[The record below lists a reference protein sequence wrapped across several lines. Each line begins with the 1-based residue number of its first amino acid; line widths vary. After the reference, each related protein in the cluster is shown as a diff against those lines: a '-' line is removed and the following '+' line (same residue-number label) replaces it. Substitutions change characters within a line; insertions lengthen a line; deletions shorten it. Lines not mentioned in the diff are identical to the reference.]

1 MFTGIIEEIGRLAR
15 RRSEGEYDTLR
26 ITAAGV
32 LTDLQEGHSIAVNG
46 VCLTVVET
54 GEGIFSANVIRETL
68 GKTTLGALQPDDEVN
83 LERSMGLGDRFHGH
97 IVQGHVETVGIIRK
111 LSTNES
117 EVRMTV
123 ALDEQAMRYC
133 VPKGSIALDGVSL
146 TIAEMAENSVTV
158 ALIPYTLSHTTL
170 GGKGIGDSVNV
181 ETDILARFKERFEEL
196 NDLEQQHT
204 LDWEQLRNWGFG
216 EP

>member
-1 MFTGIIEEIGRLAR
+1 MFTGIIEEMGCLAY
-15 RRSEGEYDTLR
+15 RRSEGEHDTLR
-26 ITAAGV
+26 ITAAVV
-32 LTDLQEGHSIAVNG
+32 LADLKEGHSIAVNG
-46 VCLTVVET
+46 VCLTVVEADEHHFT
-54 GEGIFSANVIRETL
+54 ANVVRETL
-68 GKTTLGALQPDDEVN
+68 GKTTLGALMPEDDVN

-111 LSTNES
+111 LSTSES
-117 EVRMTV
+117 DVRMTV
-123 ALDEQAMRYC
+123 ALDEHAMRYC

-146 TIAEMAENSVTV
+146 TIAEMTENDVTA

-170 GGKGIGDSVNV
+170 GRKKIGDSVNV
-181 ETDILARFKERFEEL
+181 ETDILARFRERIEETD
-196 NDLEQQHT
+196 DLEREHN

>member
-1 MFTGIIEEIGRLAR
+1 MFTGIIEEMGRLAH

-46 VCLTVVET
+46 VCLTVVEK
-54 GEGIFSANVIRETL
+54 GEGYFTANVIHETL
-68 GKTTLGALQPDDEVN
+68 SRTTLGALQPDDEVN
-83 LERSMGLGDRFHGH
+83 LERSMGIGDRFHGH

-111 LSTNES
+111 LSTTES
-117 EVRMTV
+117 DVRMTV
-123 ALDEQAMRYC
+123 ALNEHAIRYC
-133 VPKGSIALDGVSL
+133 VPKGSITLDGVSL
-146 TIAEMAENSVTV
+146 TIAEMTENTVTV
-158 ALIPYTLSHTTL
+158 ALIPYTLSHTNL
-170 GGKGIGDSVNV
+170 GKKKVGNPVNV
-181 ETDILARFKERFEEL
+181 ETDILARFRERFEET
-196 NDLEQQHT
+196 NDLKQQHN